1 MPPMPRLTVL
11 VLAAPGDPSLA
22 SLEAAG
28 AELDVD
34 LVVGDRPE
42 VFAAAAPRAEALL
55 AWSSDAATL
64 TRLLAAAP
72 RVRWIHSWAAGVE
85 WLLSPAL
92 VAKGSVLTNT
102 RGVYGA
108 SLAEFALAAMLY
120 FAKDFARMKG
130 NQRARRWEPFD
141 VQVLKGATL
150 GLVGYGDIGRRVA
163 VLGAAAGMKPL
174 VLRRRPDRMAGDP
187 LAPETVVSRRILC
200 ERSDYLV
207 LAAPITPETRHMIG
221 EDELRAMK
229 PDAVLVNVGRG
240 ALVDT
245 TALVAALQRGSLKGA
260 ALDVFEK
267 EPLPADDPLW
277 DFPNVLVSPHTA
289 DHTATWRHEAMRCF
303 LENLRR
309 FLSGEP
315 LLNVVDKA
323 AGY

>member
-1 MPPMPRLTVL
+1 MPRLTLL

-28 AELDVD
+28 TELGID
-34 LVVGDRPE
+34 LVIGDRPE
-42 VFAAAAPRAEALL
+42 AFAAATSRAEALL
-55 AWSSDAATL
+55 VWSSDGAAAQ
-64 TRLLAAAP
+64 RILAAAP
-72 RVRWIHSWAAGVE
+72 RVRWVHSWAAGVE
-85 WLLSPAL
+85 WLLTPAL
-92 VAKGSVLTNT
+92 ASSDVVLTNT

-120 FAKDFARMKG
+120 FAKDVARMKES
-130 NQRARRWEPFD
+130 QRARRWEPFD
-141 VQVLKGATL
+141 VQMLEGATL

-174 VLRRRPDRMAGDP
+174 VLRRRPEASANDP
-187 LAPETVVSRRILC
+187 LAPETVTSRGVLC

-207 LAAPITPETRHMIG
+207 LAAPLTPETRHMIG
-221 EDELRAMK
+221 EGELWAMK
-229 PDAVLVNVGRG
+229 PGAVLVNVGRG

-245 TALVAALQRGSLKGA
+245 AALVEALRNGSLKGA

-277 DFPNVLVSPHTA
+277 GFPNVLVSPHTA

-309 FLSGEP
+309 FLAGEP
-315 LLNVVDKA
+315 LLDVVDKA